1 MSNKAKKKYKIVL
14 YTITLVAILIGL
26 YMHAIRYSIGGA
38 LGKNISQDF
47 TGEEVSSID
56 LNIDAASIKIVYGN
70 EFNVKYNLTR
80 GSDVNVE
87 LESGKLTVSEESS
100 TKIVGISFLNGDT
113 GVITITLPED
123 TKLDKIDADLAAG
136 NLKIEDIDS
145 EEIAIKSDVGNV
157 KLTEVTTE
165 KLNIDSSVGNVKIT
179 DGSADDCTISVKTGN
194 VKIEACDIET
204 GSCTSQVGNIKIS
217 GNVGD
222 LKASSK
228 LGNVKIN
235 GDN

>member
-1 MSNKAKKKYKIVL
+1 MSNKTKKKYKLVL

-26 YMHAIRYSIGGA
+26 YIHVIRYSIGGA
-38 LGKNISQDF
+38 LGKNLSQDF
-47 TGEEVSSID
+47 TGEEVNSIELD
-56 LNIDAASIKIVYGN
+56 TDTATTKIVYGD
-70 EFNVKYNLTR
+70 EFNVKYSVSR
-80 GSDVNVE
+80 GSDVKVE
-87 LESGKLTVSEESS
+87 LEDGKLNVKENSS
-100 TKIVGISFLNGDT
+100 TKVVGISFLASES
-113 GVITITLPED
+113 GVITITLPYN
-123 TKLDKIDADLAAG
+123 TNLDKIDVDLAAG
-136 NLKIEDIDS
+136 NLNIEDINS
-145 EEIAIKSDVGNV
+145 EEIDIKSDVGNT
-157 KLTEVTTE
+157 KLNGITTE

-179 DGSADDCTISVKTGN
+179 DGSADDCTISVNTGN
-194 VKIEACDIET
+194 IKITDCDIET

>member
-26 YMHAIRYSIGGA
+26 YMHVIRFSIGGA

-70 EFNVKYNLTR
+70 EFNVKYNLSR
-80 GSDVNVE
+80 GSDINVE

-100 TKIVGISFLNGDT
+100 TKIVGIPFLNSDT

-165 KLNIDSSVGNVKIT
+165 KLNIDTSVGNVKIT

-194 VKIEACDIET
+194 VKIEDCDIET

>member
-26 YMHAIRYSIGGA
+26 YMNVIRYSIGGA

-157 KLTEVTTE
+157 KLIDVTTE

-235 GDN
+235 GD

>member
-14 YTITLVAILIGL
+14 YTITLVAILLGL
-26 YMHAIRYSIGGA
+26 YMHVIRYSIGGA

-70 EFNVKYNLTR
+70 EFNVKYNLSR
-80 GSDVNVE
+80 GSDINVE

-136 NLKIEDIDS
+136 NLNIEDIDS
-145 EEIAIKSDVGNV
+145 SEIAIKSDVGNV
-157 KLTEVTTE
+157 KLIDVTTE

-179 DGSADDCTISVKTGN
+179 NGSADDCTISVNTGN
-194 VKIEACDIET
+194 VKIEDCDIET